1 MRSAVP
7 LHERRRP
14 NDGPGLYGRRPAP
27 AGLRD
32 GRFGLTKATSYAPE
46 EARNQVRSY
55 SFDPFAEVFDR
66 TRASDPRAL
75 GRALDFLQVQL
86 PPRPSGRILDVGA
99 GTGRIALPL
108 AERGYRV
115 VGVDLARKMLL
126 HIPEHDRGAG
136 AARVEPVQA
145 DATQLPLRSSS
156 IDWAYWVH
164 VLHLVEGWRQA
175 LDELLRVVVREGS
188 LVAMDTGHG
197 REVPALL
204 ERYRAIAR
212 SRGSLRERLGPTDR
226 EMLFRY
232 LVDRGCEVRREPR
245 RWKWVAQIPVEEALR
260 DIDRRA
266 FAAVRFT
273 SLAVHREIMRDL
285 REWSRAHL
293 GGPGTIVRVPNQI
306 RMAFVRWPT
315 SVRSGTVPT
324 S

>member
-1 MRSAVP
+1 VGRAIG
-7 LHERRRP
+7 P
-14 NDGPGLYGRRPAP
+14 NTAATGRCPPFLGEART
-27 AGLRD
+27 
-32 GRFGLTKATSYAPE
+32 GRARATSYAPGQ
-46 EARNQVRSY
+46 ARNRVRSY

-75 GRALDFLQVQL
+75 GRALDFLRDKL
-86 PPRPSGRILDVGA
+86 PPRPSGRILEVGA

-108 AERGYRV
+108 AGRGYRV

-126 HIPEHDRGAG
+126 HIPEHARGAR
-136 AARVEPVQA
+136 ALRVEPIQA

-156 IDWAYWVH
+156 IEWAYWVH

-175 LDELLRVVVREGS
+175 LDELLRVVGREGS

-226 EMLFRY
+226 EILFRY
-232 LVDRGCEVRREPR
+232 LIDRGCEVRREPR
-245 RWKWVAQIPVEEALR
+245 RWRWVAQIPIEEALQ
-260 DIDRRA
+260 DIDHRA

-273 SLAVHREIMRDL
+273 SLSVHREIMRDL
-285 REWSRAHL
+285 REWSSAHL
-293 GGPGTIVRVPNQI
+293 GGPGTIIRVPNEI
-306 RMAFVRWPT
+306 RMAFVRRPT
-315 SVRSGTVPT
+315 RDRSGTAR
-324 S
+324 SS